1 MVGETELVKA
11 AGGDFNLTLIA
22 FLVIAIVCLFIY
34 LIHWITSSSL
44 KQSDSNNAALVQKLA
59 ELIKCFNDHDQR
71 MRDLETKLDNRPCL
85 QKK

>member
-1 MVGETELVKA
+1 MAGETELVKA

-22 FLVIAIVCLFIY
+22 FLVIAFVGLFVY

-44 KQSDSNNAALVQKLA
+44 KQSDRNNAALVEKLSD
-59 ELIKCFNDHDQR
+59 LIECFNNHDQR